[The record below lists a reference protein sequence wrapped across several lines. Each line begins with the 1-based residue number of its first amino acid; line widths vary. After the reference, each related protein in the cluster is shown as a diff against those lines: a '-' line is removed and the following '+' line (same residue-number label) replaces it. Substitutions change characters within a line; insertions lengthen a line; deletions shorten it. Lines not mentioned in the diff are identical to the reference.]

1 MSLPLDGTYD
11 LQGHRGA
18 RGKRPEN
25 TIPAFQFC
33 LENHMTT
40 IELDTNLTKDHQLI
54 VYHDTVLNCKLCRH
68 ENGKPATPVPI
79 KDLTVT
85 ELKQL
90 DCGVSPNEDFPEQI
104 PVKGTRLITLAEFFD
119 FVRKS
124 EKDQVRLN
132 PVRFNIETKFRH
144 DYTPSDVSVMAGL
157 MVKTIADAA
166 MTQRSTVQS
175 FVLEVL
181 PQVKRLNEHIQ
192 TSALFEPGPVRAFL
206 LKSGFLWGREEII
219 QKALSVDADI
229 ISPHFLYIDRKFIQR
244 CHSFG
249 KKVLPWVV
257 NQEKMME
264 DFFEWGVDGIISDY
278 PDRLYR
284 VYSRWSEDRNRK

>member
-1 MSLPLDGTYD
+1 VCSSD
-11 LQGHRGA
+11 L
-18 RGKRPEN
+18 KRPEN

-54 VYHDTVLNCKLCRH
+54 VYHDTVLNSKLCWH
-68 ENGKPATPVPI
+68 ENGKPASPIPI
-79 KDLTVT
+79 KDLTVA
-85 ELKQL
+85 ELKRL

-104 PVKGTRLITLAEFFD
+104 PVKGTRLVTLTELFE
-119 FVRKS
+119 FVRKF
-124 EKDQVRLN
+124 EHDHVRLK
-132 PVRFNIETKFRH
+132 PVRFNIETKFRQ

-157 MVKTIADAA
+157 MAKTIADAG
-166 MTQRSTVQS
+166 MTERSTVQS

-181 PQVKRLNEHIQ
+181 PEVNRLNERIQ
-192 TSALFEPGPVRAFL
+192 TSALFEPGPVRTFL
-206 LKSGFLWGREEII
+206 LKSGVSLGREKII
-219 QKALSVDADI
+219 QKALSVDADY
-229 ISPHFLYIDRKFIQR
+229 ISPHFIYIDRKFIQR

-249 KKVLPWVV
+249 QKVLPWVV

-278 PDRLYR
+278 PDRLHR